1 MTRTTTTRSSDEVL
15 VEVTSNPVCL
25 ALYVNGTRV
34 SGHKP
39 LGTQRLVQ
47 SFLVNK
53 AALIEALEHER
64 TDE

>member
-1 MTRTTTTRSSDEVL
+1 